1 MLDVNMNGGAR
12 KHEEAFAVTGFVRR
26 VVTGH
31 DATGKAVVISDGLTP
46 TLKTN
51 RLRPGHQSTEV
62 WRTSATPAPISSAED
77 DPTVEGPHT
86 IHPAPRGTVIRI
98 AEWAPEPEEIRN
110 LTPEAAREIFR
121 AMGNENASTYGRG
134 GRHPI
139 MHRTQTVDYAVILE
153 GELTLLL
160 DEEDVKLKAGD
171 VVIQRGTNHG
181 WRNVSNKPCR
191 ILFVLLDGEYDAEL
205 KQLFEKGQR

>member
-1 MLDVNMNGGAR
+1 
-12 KHEEAFAVTGFVRR
+12 VTGFVRR

-51 RLRPGHQSTEV
+51 PLRPGHRSTEI
-62 WRTSATPAPISSAED
+62 WRTHAAPAPIAAVEP
-77 DPTVEGPHT
+77 DPTVDAPQT
-86 IHPAPRGTVIRI
+86 IHPTPRGTVVRI
-98 AEWAPEPEEIRN
+98 AEWAPEPEAIRS
-110 LTPEAAREIFR
+110 LTPEQARAIFR
-121 AMGNENASTYGRG
+121 AMGNEQASTYGRG

-153 GELTLLL
+153 GELTLIL
-160 DEEDVKLKAGD
+160 DEEDVTLKAGD

-181 WRNVSNKPCR
+181 WRNVSDRPCR
-191 ILFVLLDGEYDAEL
+191 ILFVLLDGVYDEALKHALDASAET
-205 KQLFEKGQR
+205 GQRKLDC